1 MAIEDRRL
9 LEIITIL
16 IRFANHTRLRALEKI
31 LGPILFGTPWI
42 SLRFH
47 FPPFFSDARAM
58 LECRRLA
65 NVAWFPENGPL
76 CLTTAQREGLRE
88 SRDAKSLRC
97 LWFEFFDVRH

>member
-1 MAIEDRRL
+1 MILVA
-9 LEIITIL
+9 EI
-16 IRFANHTRLRALEKI
+16 ADVPKV
-31 LGPILFGTPWI
+31 FGTPWI

-76 CLTTAQREGLRE
+76 C
-88 SRDAKSLRC
+88 
-97 LWFEFFDVRH
+97 FFDDRAA